1 MELNDI
7 LNVLIQSAELAQKGG
22 ILTLEE
28 AGVAN
33 NAIELLKSQ
42 NVDEIKQGAN
52 ALVSIAGIGQK
63 RGAYTLKDAYVI
75 FVAISS
81 LAECFEPK
89 EKTEK
94 E

>member
-7 LNVLIQSAELAQKGG
+7 LNVLTQAAELAQKGG

-28 AGVAN
+28 ASVAN

-42 NVDEIKQGAN
+42 NVVEIKQGAN
-52 ALVSIAGIGQK
+52 ALVGIADIGQK
-63 RGAYTLKDAYVI
+63 RGAYTLKDAYI
-75 FVAISS
+75 IYVAISS
-81 LAECFEPK
+81 LTECFEPK
-89 EKTEK
+89 ETTEK